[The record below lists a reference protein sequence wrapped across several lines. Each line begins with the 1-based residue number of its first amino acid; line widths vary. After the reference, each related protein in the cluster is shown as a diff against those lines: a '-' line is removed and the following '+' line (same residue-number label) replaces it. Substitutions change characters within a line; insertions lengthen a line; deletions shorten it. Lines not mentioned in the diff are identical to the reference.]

1 MIQIDICIFL
11 KNQTL
16 QFEQSVIIIFIIV
29 RNYKYSD
36 LIFLHGIIKYD
47 NWLYKNLKKILIE
60 ILFHILNIYY
70 KKIHIFSMHRE
81 FK

>member
-1 MIQIDICIFL
+1 MEKPIKFMKQIDICIFL

-36 LIFLHGIIKYD
+36 LIFLHGVIKYD
-47 NWLYKNLKKILIE
+47 N
-60 ILFHILNIYY
+60 
-70 KKIHIFSMHRE
+70 
-81 FK
+81 

>member
-1 MIQIDICIFL
+1 MEKPIKFMIQIDICIFL

-36 LIFLHGIIKYD
+36 LIFLYGVIKYD
-47 NWLYKNLKKILIE
+47 N
-60 ILFHILNIYY
+60 
-70 KKIHIFSMHRE
+70 
-81 FK
+81 